1 MPLLLLLVFFHRLH
15 FIICSLLIFYVS
27 SGEARSVQRSHLRVP
42 FALSDVRSS
51 RGCWQGL
58 LVGSTENSWQVHT
71 APGFHQTSLLEHD
84 GIFHTY
90 LFVGPLT
97 LWTDA
102 VHKRIQPLARTSQGF
117 LLSLPPHLQDFAL
130 RVSHFATQLSALQL
144 MALLLLIRSSCKDI
158 CIKKRQTMHHCL
170 CKKGP
175 RMLIGSCVTV
185 VWCSICVCTV
195 ASFKILSTWPAL
207 PAILKTTLQGKQKS
221 GVLVLELQGDTAPQ
235 RDKVIHLLSLWASVV
250 PQLPL
255 QCFFPSHYAASP
267 PIP

>member
-1 MPLLLLLVFFHRLH
+1 MPSSEEVKLSKLFFFFPDSCRKSFQGPANYLSLRMMPLLLLLVFFHRLH

-42 FALSDVRSS
+42 FALSDARSS

-58 LVGSTENSWQVHT
+58 LVGSTENGWQVHT

-117 LLSLPPHLQDFAL
+117 LLSLPPHL
-130 RVSHFATQLSALQL
+130 
-144 MALLLLIRSSCKDI
+144 
-158 CIKKRQTMHHCL
+158 
-170 CKKGP
+170 
-175 RMLIGSCVTV
+175 
-185 VWCSICVCTV
+185 
-195 ASFKILSTWPAL
+195 
-207 PAILKTTLQGKQKS
+207 
-221 GVLVLELQGDTAPQ
+221 
-235 RDKVIHLLSLWASVV
+235 
-250 PQLPL
+250 
-255 QCFFPSHYAASP
+255 
-267 PIP
+267 